1 MIMNVLIVDSS
12 KKRASV
18 QVVTDDRIMG
28 HTLDENEKHS
38 ENLLYRIDEVINRA
52 DLELS
57 DIDVY
62 AGVVGPG
69 SFTGI
74 RVGLSTIKA
83 FNLVNNKKLV
93 SLNAFEPF
101 LSIVK
106 SGIVLLNSTRTS
118 FYYAIIKSG
127 KIDTM
132 DLVSID
138 NLDKLI
144 SGKKVYMLD
153 FEKYVELKDYNVTYV
168 DNYNELLRNAVL
180 LKIKRGEFVQDNTF
194 EPLYL
199 QLSQAELQ
207 LNSKNK

>member
-12 KKRASV
+12 KKRASI

-38 ENLLYRIDEVINRA
+38 ENLLYRIDEVINRV

-101 LSIVK
+101 LSVVK
-106 SGIVLLNSTRTS
+106 NGIVLLNSTRTS